1 MSGYSTA
8 GKEREH
14 VRKLFQADLIN
25 LGEQLIQITSLVH
38 TAMQKAYT
46 AFDTTDLQLAEEV
59 IAADSE
65 IDRLQVELDEKAI
78 ELLALQGPVASDLR
92 MIVGALRMSTS
103 LERMGD
109 LARHIAQLARM
120 RYPDRVAP
128 ENLHPVFDKMAKLCT
143 QISERL
149 ITLLETRE
157 LHLIAEIH
165 ALNEQLDD
173 LHASVFTIVAGA
185 DWDASAVTTVDSTL
199 VSRFFERFGDHGVSV
214 ANKVDYLVTGAWEW
228 RDSRER

>member
-8 GKEREH
+8 GKERKH

-25 LGEQLIQITSLVH
+25 LGEQLIQITTLVH
-38 TAMQKAYT
+38 TAMEKAYT

-59 IAADSE
+59 IAADAK

-109 LARHIAQLARM
+109 LARHIAQLARL

-128 ENLHPVFDKMAKLCT
+128 DSLHSVFGKMAKLT
-143 QISERL
+143 TEISSRL

-157 LHLIAEIH
+157 LHLVAEIH
-165 ALNEQLDD
+165 ALNEQLND
-173 LHASVFTIVAGA
+173 LHASVFTIVAA
-185 DWDASAVTTVDSTL
+185 DDWQQSAATSVDSTL

-214 ANKVDYLVTGAWEW
+214 ANKVDYLVTGAW
-228 RDSRER
+228 DSREH

>member
-1 MSGYSTA
+1 M
-8 GKEREH
+8 
-14 VRKLFQADLIN
+14 RKLFQADLIN
-25 LGEQLIQITSLVH
+25 LGEQLIQITTLVH
-38 TAMQKAYT
+38 AAMEKAYT
-46 AFDTTDLQLAEEV
+46 AFENIDLQLAEEV
-59 IAADSE
+59 IAADVQ

-109 LARHIAQLARM
+109 LARHIAQLTRL

-128 ENLHPVFDKMAKLCT
+128 DVLHPVFEKMSKLST
-143 QISERL
+143 QISARL

-157 LHLIAEIH
+157 LHLVAEIH
-165 ALNEQLDD
+165 ALNEQLND
-173 LHASVFTIVAGA
+173 LHASVFTIVAA
-185 DWDASAVTTVDSTL
+185 EDWQQSAATSVDSSL

-214 ANKVDYLVTGAWEW
+214 ANKVDYLVTGAW
-228 RDSRER
+228 DSREH

>member
-1 MSGYSTA
+1 M
-8 GKEREH
+8 
-14 VRKLFQADLIN
+14 RKLFQADLIN

-38 TAMQKAYT
+38 AAMERAYT
-46 AFDTTDLQLAEEV
+46 AFYTTDLQLAEEV
-59 IAADSE
+59 IAADAQ

-109 LARHIAQLARM
+109 LARHIAQLARL

-128 ENLHPVFDKMAKLCT
+128 DSLHQVFDKMAKLTT
-143 QISERL
+143 QISSRL

-157 LHLIAEIH
+157 LHLVAEIH
-165 ALNEQLDD
+165 ALNEQLND
-173 LHASVFTIVAGA
+173 LHASVFTIVAA
-185 DWDASAVTTVDSTL
+185 DDWEQSAATSVDASL

-214 ANKVDYLVTGAWEW
+214 ANKVDYLVTGAW
-228 RDSRER
+228 DSREH